1 MMRLILASAS
11 PRRSEL
17 LSNVGVNYDI
27 IVPKFDERAY
37 MEEQMLLRGYIS
49 PQEQTYMLAYQKA
62 SRALDCIDDKQ
73 KAIVLGVDTSVVV
86 DDIIL
91 GKPKDEHEAVKMLM
105 MLSGRAHKVVSGFA
119 LVAGDGR
126 EYTSYEET
134 NVYMRAFTEA
144 EALNYVQ
151 REYVLD
157 KAGAYAIQGK
167 ASVFVEK
174 IDGCYFNVVGLPVFR
189 VARALED
196 FGIKVI

>member
-1 MMRLILASAS
+1 MIKLILASAS

-17 LSNVGVNYDI
+17 LSNVGVDYEI
-27 IVPKFDERAY
+27 VVPKFDERAY
-37 MEEQMLLRGYIS
+37 MDEQELLRGFIS

-62 SRALDCIDDKQ
+62 ARALDCIDDKQ
-73 KAIVLGVDTSVVV
+73 NVVALGVDTSVVV

-91 GKPKDEHEAVKMLM
+91 GKPEDEQDAVRMLM
-105 MLSGRAHKVVSGFA
+105 MLSGREHKVVSGFA
-119 LVAGDGR
+119 LVAGDGM
-126 EYTSYEET
+126 EYVSYEET
-134 NVYMRAFTEA
+134 KVYMRAFSEA
-144 EALNYVQ
+144 EALDYVK

-189 VARALED
+189 VAQALKD

>member
-37 MEEQMLLRGYIS
+37 MDEQMLLRGFIS

-62 SRALDCIDDKQ
+62 SRALDCIEDKQ
-73 KAIVLGVDTSVVV
+73 NAISLGVDTSVVV

-91 GKPKDEHEAVKMLM
+91 GKPRDEQEAVKMLM

>member
-1 MMRLILASAS
+1 MMKLILASAS

-17 LSNVGVNYDI
+17 LSNVGVGYEI
-27 IVPKFDERAY
+27 VVPKFDERAY
-37 MEEQMLLRGYIS
+37 MDEQELLRGFIS

-62 SRALDCIDDKQ
+62 ARALDCIDDKQ
-73 KAIVLGVDTSVVV
+73 NVVALGVDTSVVV

-91 GKPKDEHEAVKMLM
+91 GKPEDEQDAVRMLM

-126 EYTSYEET
+126 EYVSFEET
-134 NVYMRAFTEA
+134 KVYMRAFSEA
-144 EALNYVQ
+144 EALDYVK

-189 VARALED
+189 VAQALKD

>member
-62 SRALDCIDDKQ
+62 SRALDCIEDKQ

>member
-17 LSNVGVNYDI
+17 LSNVGVSYEI
-27 IVPKFDERAY
+27 VVPKFDERAY

>member
-1 MMRLILASAS
+1 MIKLILASAS

-17 LSNVGVNYDI
+17 LSNVGVDYEI
-27 IVPKFDERAY
+27 VVPKFDERAY
-37 MEEQMLLRGYIS
+37 MDEQEFLRGFIS

-62 SRALDCIDDKQ
+62 ARALDCIDDKQ
-73 KAIVLGVDTSVVV
+73 NVVALGVDTSVVV

-91 GKPKDEHEAVKMLM
+91 GKPADEQDAVRMLM
-105 MLSGRAHKVVSGFA
+105 MLSGREHKVVSGFA

-126 EYTSYEET
+126 EYVSYEET
-134 NVYMRAFTEA
+134 KVYMRAFSEA
-144 EALNYVQ
+144 EALDYVK

-189 VARALED
+189 VAQALKD

>member
-17 LSNVGVNYDI
+17 LSNVGVSYEI
-27 IVPKFDERAY
+27 VVPKFDERAF

-62 SRALDCIDDKQ
+62 KRALDCIDKNSD
-73 KAIVLGVDTSVVV
+73 AVALGVDTSVVV
-86 DDIIL
+86 DDVIL
-91 GKPKDEHEAVKMLM
+91 GKPEDEQEAVEMLM

-126 EYTSYEET
+126 EYISFEET
-134 NVYMRAFTEA
+134 KVYMRAFTET

>member
-62 SRALDCIDDKQ
+62 KRALDCIDKKSD
-73 KAIVLGVDTSVVV
+73 AVALGVDTSVVV

>member
-1 MMRLILASAS
+1 MIKLILASAS

-17 LSNVGVNYDI
+17 LSNVGVDYEI
-27 IVPKFDERAY
+27 VVPKFDERAY
-37 MEEQMLLRGYIS
+37 MDEQELLRGFIS

-62 SRALDCIDDKQ
+62 ARALDCIDDKQ
-73 KAIVLGVDTSVVV
+73 NVVALGVDTSVVV

-91 GKPKDEHEAVKMLM
+91 GKPEDEQDAVRMLM
-105 MLSGRAHKVVSGFA
+105 MLSGRAHKVISGFA

-126 EYTSYEET
+126 EYVSFEET
-134 NVYMRAFTEA
+134 KVYMRAFSETEA
-144 EALNYVQ
+144 LDYVK

-189 VARALED
+189 VAQALKD
-196 FGIKVI
+196 FGIRVI

>member
-1 MMRLILASAS
+1 MIKLILASAS

-17 LSNVGVNYDI
+17 LSNVGVDYEI
-27 IVPKFDERAY
+27 VVPKFDERAY
-37 MEEQMLLRGYIS
+37 MDEQELLRGFIS

-62 SRALDCIDDKQ
+62 ARALDCIDDKQ
-73 KAIVLGVDTSVVV
+73 NVVALGVDTSVVV

-91 GKPKDEHEAVKMLM
+91 GKPEDEQDAVRMLM

-126 EYTSYEET
+126 EYVSYEET
-134 NVYMRAFTEA
+134 KVYMRAFSEA
-144 EALNYVQ
+144 EALDYVK

-189 VARALED
+189 VAQALKD

>member
-37 MEEQMLLRGYIS
+37 MDEQMLLRGWIS

-62 SRALDCIDDKQ
+62 KRALDCIDQ
-73 KAIVLGVDTSVVV
+73 KSDAVALGVDTSVVV
-86 DDIIL
+86 DDVIL
-91 GKPKDEHEAVKMLM
+91 GKPCDEQEAVKMLM

-119 LVAGDGR
+119 LVSGDGR